1 MSIRVKIIFIIIL
14 LIATKTSLNAQR
26 IALTTNLLEDAI
38 LTPNIGVDIV
48 VADNQSIT
56 FDASCA
62 PYKLSQQFYNKCMTF
77 RAGYKY
83 WFNQALY
90 AHYIGVDAVANS
102 SDVKVGNLSSCD
114 EYIAIGV
121 GYGYSFII
129 GKRLNIVP
137 NVGVGLSFG
146 YNYEGYDHM
155 VKPGQGVKAVATRS
169 VEPVVTRLGITLQY
183 VLK

>member
-1 MSIRVKIIFIIIL
+1 MSLRIKIILIVIL
-14 LIATKTSLNAQR
+14 SLATKTSLNAQR

-38 LTPNIGVDIV
+38 VTPNLGVDIV

-62 PYKLSQQFYNKCMTF
+62 PYKLTQQFYNKCMTF
-77 RAGYKY
+77 KAGYKY
-83 WFNQALY
+83 WFSQALY

-102 SDVKVGNLSSCD
+102 SDVKMGKYGSRN
-114 EYIAIGV
+114 EYIALGV

-129 GKRLNIVP
+129 GKKLNLVP
-137 NVGVGLSFG
+137 HVGVGLAYG
-146 YNYEGYDHM
+146 QTYDGYDHM
-155 VKPGQGVKAVATRS
+155 IEPGKGVEAVATRG
-169 VEPVVTRLGITLQY
+169 VKPVVTRLGLTLQY

>member
-1 MSIRVKIIFIIIL
+1 MSKRIKIIFIIIL

-26 IALTTNLLEDAI
+26 IALTTNLVEDALI
-38 LTPNIGVDIV
+38 TPNIGVDIV

-102 SDVKVGNLSSCD
+102 SDVKMGKLGSRD
-114 EYIAIGV
+114 EYIALGV

-129 GKRLNIVP
+129 GKKLNLVP
-137 NVGVGLSFG
+137 SIGVGLAFG
-146 YNYEGYDHM
+146 QSYDGHDHM
-155 VKPGQGVKAVATRS
+155 IEPGKGVQAVTTRGVK
-169 VEPVVTRLGITLQY
+169 PVVTRLGLTLQY